1 MTELTAKQEDDM
13 LEEARDRDFD
23 EEELPERDESVWAH
37 DPEESMSELK
47 KLLNQEGGVNET
59 GKMSEMSQKETI
71 DKTFEDR
78 QSQTTL

>member
-1 MTELTAKQEDDM
+1 MNAQMIIDNCGNFKFNPKQFRKEMNITWMIND
-13 LEEARDRDFD
+13 
-23 EEELPERDESVWAH
+23 V
-37 DPEESMSELK
+37 K
-47 KLLNQEGGVNET
+47 KQMNQEGGVNET

>member
-1 MTELTAKQEDDM
+1 MNAQQIIDTATTMEFNPKQFRKEMNIAWLIND
-13 LEEARDRDFD
+13 
-23 EEELPERDESVWAH
+23 V
-37 DPEESMSELK
+37 K
-47 KLLNQEGGVNET
+47 KQMNQEGGVNET